1 MIYIIDHQDSFT
13 WNVVHQFSKFDKVY
27 CSNYFE
33 IDQKKLDRSNT
44 IILSPGPG
52 SRKDY
57 LFTSKIYKKY
67 KGKKKII
74 GICLG
79 YQQILFNKKE
89 KIVQQKNIYHGYQ
102 SKVKVTKESKLFKKN
117 KTFKVGRYH
126 SLKLYEPYNSD
137 KLKISMRCA
146 KTNIPMGI
154 EDLNNSVFGF
164 QFHPESFLTE
174 NGNFII
180 KKILSA

>member
-1 MIYIIDHQDSFT
+1 MIYIVDHQDSFT
-13 WNVVHQFSKFDKVY
+13 WNVVHQFSKFDDVY

-33 IDQKKLDRSNT
+33 INQKKLDNSHT
-44 IILSPGPG
+44 IVLSPGPG
-52 SRKDY
+52 SPKDY
-57 LFTSKIYKKY
+57 PFTSKIYNKY
-67 KGKKKII
+67 KGKKKLI

-79 YQQILFNKKE
+79 YQQILFNEKG

-102 SKVKVTKESKLFKKN
+102 SKVRVTNQSKLFNNN
-117 KTFKVGRYH
+117 KIFKVGRYH
-126 SLKLYEPYNSD
+126 SLKLFEPFISNNI
-137 KLKISMRCA
+137 KISMRCA

-154 EDLNNSVFGF
+154 EDLKNNIYGF

>member
-13 WNVVHQFSKFDKVY
+13 WNVVHQFSKYEEVY

-33 IDQKKLDRSNT
+33 INQKKLDHSNT

-52 SRKDY
+52 SPKDY
-57 LFTSKIYKKY
+57 PFTSKIYRKY
-67 KGKKKII
+67 KSKKKIV

-79 YQQILFNKKE
+79 YQQILFNEKG

-117 KTFKVGRYH
+117 KIFKVGRYH
-126 SLKLYEPYNSD
+126 SLKLYEPYQSKNI
-137 KLKISMRCA
+137 KISMRCA
-146 KTNIPMGI
+146 KTMIPMAI
-154 EDLNNSVFGF
+154 EDLNNNVFGF
-164 QFHPESFLTE
+164 QFHPESFLTK
-174 NGNFII
+174 NGKYLIQKII
-180 KKILSA
+180 SV